1 MNGIVL
7 AVLSFVFTPLYTNL
21 IGVENYA
28 IINIWMVTIV
38 IVSLFDLGI
47 NLTLNNSLSI
57 EGNKGIKQKIF
68 KTLEKKIL
76 VRALYILITISL
88 LLFFFF
94 NQSIINS
101 QSFKQY
107 ILIAFS
113 AIFQFIYQFYFNA
126 FLGIQEHKKVN
137 SYNISFNLLKFV
149 FGYIILLYTL
159 DLLCFLF
166 FQMILSAIQFFFL
179 KVKSS
184 KKILIKSSIKKY
196 DNIEMPKLSN
206 YTRELTILSLSSI
219 TLAHI
224 DRLWIYSYD
233 DLYAYGNYA
242 IAFVGASIIQLIIQ
256 PFYKTFFS
264 KYSELYNTSSNNFY
278 NVFISSTILCASFLT
293 IASVNLIFFS
303 ENILNFWLGEINS
316 VSITNNF
323 VMLTL
328 GITLCGFFWL
338 PAAFMQAQKLPKFHN
353 KMILLAIILSTFAYL
368 LDQLN
373 VINVSPTIVWFLHG
387 ITLFIFETYYLYK
400 NFIGNKIFNILFTEF
415 YFHF

>member
-1 MNGIVL
+1 M
-7 AVLSFVFTPLYTNL
+7 
-21 IGVENYA
+21 
-28 IINIWMVTIV
+28 
-38 IVSLFDLGI
+38 
-47 NLTLNNSLSI
+47 
-57 EGNKGIKQKIF
+57 GNKGIKQKIF

-76 VRALYILITISL
+76 VRALYILITISFSYY
-88 LLFFFF
+88 FFFF
-94 NQSIINS
+94 NQSIIKS

-149 FGYIILLYTL
+149 LWLHYFTLY
-159 DLLCFLF
+159 FRHVMF
-166 FQMILSAIQFFFL
+166 FVFSNDSINQFNFFL
-179 KVKSS
+179 KGKIF

-256 PFYKTFFS
+256 PFYKTFF
-264 KYSELYNTSSNNFY
+264 F
-278 NVFISSTILCASFLT
+278 
-293 IASVNLIFFS
+293 
-303 ENILNFWLGEINS
+303 
-316 VSITNNF
+316 
-323 VMLTL
+323 
-328 GITLCGFFWL
+328 
-338 PAAFMQAQKLPKFHN
+338 
-353 KMILLAIILSTFAYL
+353 
-368 LDQLN
+368 
-373 VINVSPTIVWFLHG
+373 
-387 ITLFIFETYYLYK
+387 
-400 NFIGNKIFNILFTEF
+400 
-415 YFHF
+415 